1 MIQFIL
7 VFFAMAITDICWT
20 FYLISVEERKS
31 VIAGLWAMALYVFGA
46 YVVSSYVGNK
56 WLILAAAL
64 GSFAGTFVTIEYKKR
79 K

>member
-1 MIQFIL
+1 MTQFVL
-7 VFFAMAITDICWT
+7 VFLAMAITDICWT

-31 VIAGLWAMALYVFGA
+31 VIAGLWAMALFICGA
-46 YVVSSYVGNK
+46 FVVSSYVGNK

-64 GSFAGTFVTIEYKKR
+64 GSFAGTFATIEYKKR